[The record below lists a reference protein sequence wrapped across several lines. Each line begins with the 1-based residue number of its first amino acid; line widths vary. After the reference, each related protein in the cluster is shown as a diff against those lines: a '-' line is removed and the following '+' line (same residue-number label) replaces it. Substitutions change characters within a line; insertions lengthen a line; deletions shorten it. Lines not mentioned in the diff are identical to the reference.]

1 MVQVFHPAFN
11 AISRASIRSTGFILV
26 GLVVGAYTFSV
37 SDYMTQA
44 HVIRAQPVEFSH
56 QHHVAGLGIDCRYCH
71 LHAETRATAGI
82 PATEI
87 CMNCHAV
94 IWSDSPKLEPV
105 RESFQTG
112 RSISWTRIA
121 DLPDFVRFDHSVH
134 VQKGVACV
142 ICHGNMA
149 QMPLAWREHAMTM
162 RWCLD
167 CHRSPEAH
175 VGPRSAVFRSHRD
188 LRMDATATTD
198 HPSTDDVA
206 PAHLIAAYQVRSTT
220 DCSAC
225 HY

>member
-11 AISRASIRSTGFILV
+11 SLSRISIRSAVFVIIMLLAGGYMV
-26 GLVVGAYTFSV
+26 SV
-37 SDYMTQA
+37 SDYVTKA

-56 QHHVAGLGIDCRYCH
+56 QHHVAGLGLDCRYCH

-87 CMNCHAV
+87 CMNCHSV
-94 IWSDSPKLEPV
+94 IWSDSPKLATV
-105 RESFQTG
+105 RESY
-112 RSISWTRIA
+112 RSGESIPWTRVT

-134 VQKGVACV
+134 VQKGVACIV
-142 ICHGNMA
+142 CHGNMA
-149 QMPLAWREHAMTM
+149 QMPLAWRDHAMTM

-167 CHRSPEAH
+167 CHRAPEVHLA
-175 VGPRSAVFRSHRD
+175 PRSEVFRTS
-188 LRMDATATTD
+188 LTATRT
-198 HPSTDDVA
+198 STNARPENISDSSESDLMA
-206 PAHLIAAYQVRSTT
+206 KYQVRRPT